1 MLYFY
6 QHITVEEFSL
16 LDISSFINFASI
28 ISLFVAAFLL
38 YFPYI
43 WCRMKKESI
52 EAYGLRWFMPKNAWS
67 DVIFLTIFTLVPLTP
82 IVMNWPG
89 GQIPYK
95 LSYLTVLELLGS
107 GVAAAFI
114 EETFFR
120 GWIQTILSRR
130 IGALYAVIATSFL
143 FACTHLIINPS
154 WVRFAT
160 FFPGLI
166 MGWLRWRHGSV
177 MPAIIYHAFG
187 NVWSVWFFPR

>member
-1 MLYFY
+1 MDLS
-6 QHITVEEFSL
+6 SL
-16 LDISSFINFASI
+16 TSLENIALLFI
-28 ISLFVAAFLL
+28 AAFML

-43 WCRMKKESI
+43 WCRAKKESPDV
-52 EAYGLRWFMPKNAWS
+52 YGLRWFMTKDAWRN
-67 DVIFLTIFTLVPLTP
+67 VIMLTIITLVPLTP
-82 IVMNWPG
+82 IAMRWPG
-89 GQIPYK
+89 EQIPYRLN
-95 LSYLTVLELLGS
+95 LSAVFELLGS

-120 GWIQTILSRR
+120 GWMQTILSRK
-130 IGALYAVIATSFL
+130 IGPLPAIVAASFL

-160 FFPGLI
+160 FFPGLV

-177 MPAIIYHAFG
+177 MPAILYHALG